1 MARAKARVIMLMEV
15 PLTSTDTKINALHF
29 MPLSPDPQWPRYLT
43 RPLQPSLPVET
54 DTSQHTGYPFPQ
66 PHSCEK
72 KLKKKRNRVCKQR
85 CVCKV
90 RGTETE
96 AYVKLMPAPKD
107 CPVSVVQGYWGNAVV
122 CVASWNQRGQNL
134 FIFRANHHLFPILL
148 FFFVLSRVREKRQ
161 HFVSPSQVSF
171 FAQEWRALQI
181 SVLMF
186 CSWPLLPGLT
196 ANH

>member
-122 CVASWNQRGQNL
+122 CVASWSQRGQNL
-134 FIFRANHHLFPILL
+134 FIFRANHHLFPIYCSSLSFLMSGKRGNTSSLPPRFHFLHKSEGL
-148 FFFVLSRVREKRQ
+148 FRFLSWC
-161 HFVSPSQVSF
+161 
-171 FAQEWRALQI
+171 FA
-181 SVLMF
+181 V
-186 CSWPLLPGLT
+186 GLSCLG
-196 ANH
+196 